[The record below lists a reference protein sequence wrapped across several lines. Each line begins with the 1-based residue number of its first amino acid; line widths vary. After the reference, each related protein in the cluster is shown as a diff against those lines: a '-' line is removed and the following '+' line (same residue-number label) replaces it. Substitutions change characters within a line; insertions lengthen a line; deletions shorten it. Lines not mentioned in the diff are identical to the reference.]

1 MRFWLAASFLLV
13 FAAGAAIAALA
24 FQVVRRP
31 PRSSTAAL
39 SELYS
44 ELPSHLVTSEEI
56 WSELGLEKAQRDAV
70 ERVIAR
76 HYEGVR
82 QVRAELQALADDLG
96 PAIAAVLTPEQ
107 RRRFEEIQER
117 YRDRQIQRAVAHP
130 LMNLSLELELMP
142 EQIPWAYQIL
152 YDAEVERREAWRAAS
167 KGERKELWQ
176 KFAEIEERR
185 DARLREVLTLEQNVA
200 YAEIREREVREKRG
214 RMERWEAMR
223 RGGREPPRRRDG
235 EGSS

>member
-24 FQVVRRP
+24 FQVARRSP
-31 PRSSTAAL
+31 GSSTGAL

-44 ELPSHLVTSEEI
+44 ELPSHLVTSDEI
-56 WSELGLEKAQRDAV
+56 WTELGLEKDQRDAV
-70 ERVIAR
+70 ERVVAR
-76 HYEGVR
+76 HYERVR

-96 PAIAAVLTPEQ
+96 PAISAALTPEQ

-117 YRDRQIQRAVAHP
+117 YRDRQIQRAVSHP

-152 YDAEVERREAWRAAS
+152 YDAEAERREAWRGTS
-167 KGERKELWQ
+167 KGDRRELGQ

-185 DARLREVLTLEQNVA
+185 DARLREVLTLEQNAA
-200 YAEIREREVREKRG
+200 YAEIREREIREKRG
-214 RMERWEAMR
+214 RAERWERVR
-223 RGGREPPRRRDG
+223 RGGKESPRREDESG
-235 EGSS
+235 AP